1 MADVIFICNANMCR
15 SPLAEGI
22 LKGMLFKAACSATV
36 SSMGI
41 HAQDGRSATDMSVT
55 IASEHA
61 IDLSNHRSRPL
72 IPEELLTS
80 RLIFTMEPVQVDYI
94 DLFFPQV
101 SDRLFML
108 SAWPQRKNKKRTIGD
123 PVGRSL
129 DVHRKVFIRISE
141 YLEALLPDLLYM
153 FKPEVLNR

>member
-22 LKGMLFKAACSATV
+22 LRDMLQKAGCNATA

-41 HAQDGRSATDMSVT
+41 HAQDGRSATERSV
-55 IASEHA
+55 AVALEHD
-61 IDLSNHRSRPL
+61 IDLSSHRSRPL
-72 IPEELLTS
+72 IPDELVAS

-108 SAWPQRKNKKRTIGD
+108 SAWPQRKNKKRAIGD
-123 PVGRSL
+123 PVGRSA
-129 DVHRKVFIRISE
+129 DVHRRVFDRISE
-141 YLEALLPDLLYM
+141 YIEVLLPDLLYM
-153 FKPEVLNR
+153 FNPPTLNR